1 MTANGTAVTPPVD
14 FSFLNLYSIEEMS
27 SKNPRRGVKRYH
39 RAKSGRLESHAL
51 RLNNNQLTSIQGIN
65 AISYQV
71 LEQPEKLTWLDLS
84 FNNLASLSSDLSAF
98 SSLKILY
105 LHGNQLRH
113 LNHVLTILSTL
124 QHLYNL
130 TLHGNPLQERKRYK
144 EQLIHRLP
152 NLRSLDFTNVTQT
165 DRRKTRNKLDTTALY
180 RRNKV

>member
-71 LEQPEKLTWLDLS
+71 HKLFKS
-84 FNNLASLSSDLSAF
+84 KEEDLSAF
-98 SSLKILY
+98 PSLKILY

-180 RRNKV
+180 RQNKV

>member
-65 AISYQV
+65 AISYQ
-71 LEQPEKLTWLDLS
+71 
-84 FNNLASLSSDLSAF
+84 
-98 SSLKILY
+98 ILY

>member
-65 AISYQV
+65 AITY
-71 LEQPEKLTWLDLS
+71 
-84 FNNLASLSSDLSAF
+84 
-98 SSLKILY
+98 
-105 LHGNQLRH
+105 
-113 LNHVLTILSTL
+113 
-124 QHLYNL
+124 
-130 TLHGNPLQERKRYK
+130 QERKRYK
-144 EQLIHRLP
+144 EQIIHRLP

-165 DRRKTRNKLDTTALY
+165 DRRKTRSKLDTTALY